1 MMLTIVAA
9 VTVSLFVGTAG
20 RVMFSALFV
29 CLFVIEVS
37 PKLLDRFNEVWSKV
51 WSGAQEERIS
61 SWYR

>member
-1 MMLTIVAA
+1 MLTIVAA
-9 VTVSLFVGTAG
+9 VTVCLFVASAG

-37 PKLLDRFNEVWSKV
+37 QKLLDRFNEVWRKV

-61 SWYR
+61 SWY